1 MKIVKEFIMRTV
13 AGETILVPTGA
24 TAEEFNGMLTLTET
38 AKVIWENLEKVDSL
52 DEMAHVLTEQYEVD
66 EETAKQDTVALVS
79 ELLRIG
85 FIECTKEDRTW

>member
-1 MKIVKEFIMRTV
+1 MRIVKEFIMRTV

-52 DEMAHVLTEQYEVD
+52 DEMVHVLTEQYEVD
-66 EETAKQDTVALVS
+66 QETAKQDTVALVS

>member
-1 MKIVKEFIMRTV
+1 MRIVKEFIMRTV

-52 DEMAHVLTEQYEVD
+52 DEMVRLLTEQFEVD
-66 EETAKQDTVALVS
+66 QETAKQDTAALVS

>member
-1 MKIVKEFIMRTV
+1 MRIVKEFIMRTV

-66 EETAKQDTVALVS
+66 EETAKQDAVALIS

>member
-1 MKIVKEFIMRTV
+1 MRIVKEFIMRTV

-66 EETAKQDTVALVS
+66 EETAKQDAAALVS

>member
-1 MKIVKEFIMRTV
+1 MRIVKEFIMRTV

-24 TAEEFNGMLTLTET
+24 AAEEFNGMLTLTET

-52 DEMAHVLTEQYEVD
+52 DEMVHVLTEQFEVD
-66 EETAKQDTVALVS
+66 QETAKQDTAALVS

>member
-1 MKIVKEFIMRTV
+1 MRIVKEFIMRTV

-66 EETAKQDTVALVS
+66 EETAKQDAAALIS

>member
-1 MKIVKEFIMRTV
+1 MRIIKEFIMRTI

-66 EETAKQDTVALVS
+66 EETAKQDAAALIS
-79 ELLRIG
+79 ELLRTG

>member
-1 MKIVKEFIMRTV
+1 MRIVKEFIMRTV

-52 DEMAHVLTEQYEVD
+52 DEMVHVLTEQYEVD

>member
-1 MKIVKEFIMRTV
+1 MRIIKEFIMRTI

-66 EETAKQDTVALVS
+66 EETAKQDAAALIS

>member
-1 MKIVKEFIMRTV
+1 MRTV

-66 EETAKQDTVALVS
+66 EETAKQDAAALIS

>member
-1 MKIVKEFIMRTV
+1 MRIVKEFIMRTV

-52 DEMAHVLTEQYEVD
+52 DEMVHVLTEQYEVD
-66 EETAKQDTVALVS
+66 EETAKQDAVALIS